1 MNAIGRVYTLYL
13 NNDMLNIYKNNE
25 TFIEDKKLYEHN
37 EELIKSINVD
47 DINIIRIY
55 KFLGTYQI
63 FIHERANLKK
73 YSILIGF
80 GKKQSYRFRKLKNQ
94 IDNFKNEKKQPNRIK
109 QIKMET
115 LKKELRK
122 LTP

>member
-1 MNAIGRVYTLYL
+1 
-13 NNDMLNIYKNNE
+13 MLNIYKNNE